1 MAWWRDRPTPR
12 PLPDPEPTHPGA
24 LLRPRREDFAANRWA
39 RQLHQSQALKVFRK
53 SPVRTGKIGRP
64 KLVLP
69 AEIMIARVIKRY
81 RQRRVVEAIRRVVL
95 WEPRRR

>member
-1 MAWWRDRPTPR
+1 
-12 PLPDPEPTHPGA
+12 
-24 LLRPRREDFAANRWA
+24 
-39 RQLHQSQALKVFRK
+39 VFRK